1 MDKDMYI
8 EIKKAL
14 KEVAELETK
23 LKALKDWLEMMKKK
37 PSYKEDWFV
46 NN

>member
-14 KEVAELETK
+14 KEVVELETK

-37 PSYKEDWFV
+37 SGYKEDWFI
-46 NN
+46 NK